1 MGFFIMVTNSGYIKL
16 HRKFTEGPRYF
27 AEPFCRN
34 MAWVDLLLLANHAQK
49 VFYVRG
55 IMVTIERGQTGY
67 SSDAL
72 ARRWRWSRG
81 KVTRFLNVLEMDR
94 QIVQQKNNVTNI
106 ISIVNYEMYQGNG
119 TANGT
124 ANGQQTDSKRTLTI
138 NDKNEKKDICTVGA
152 ALPVDDFYRNEI
164 EKSGGDKNFE
174 MVVSFI
180 LGSNDIE
187 KRLNNILK
195 VKEQLSYDQFKKIWE
210 KYRKLNDGTK
220 LSNILL
226 TMENDPKYTKNK
238 VSLYLTLNNWISKR
252 FVK

>member
-1 MGFFIMVTNSGYIKL
+1 MKNSYYFSHDYSPRSDEKIKRLIRKYGMAGY
-16 HRKFTEGPRYF
+16 GVY
-27 AEPFCRN
+27 
-34 MAWVDLLLLANHAQK
+34 W
-49 VFYVRG
+49 
-55 IMVTIERGQTGY
+55 
-67 SSDAL
+67 
-72 ARRWRWSRG
+72 
-81 KVTRFLNVLEMDR
+81 
-94 QIVQQKNNVTNI
+94 
-106 ISIVNYEMYQGNG
+106 SIVEDLYVN
-119 TANGT
+119 AN
-124 ANGQQTDSKRTLTI
+124 ALQTDYNGIAYDLRVDSDMIESII
-138 NDKNEKKDICTVGA
+138 NDFELFVIDGDYFGSNSVQRRLDQMNLKSAKASEAANYRWNNANALQRQSNSNAIKEKKVNEKKDICTVGA
-152 ALPVDDFYRNEI
+152 ALSVDDFYRNEI

-195 VKEQLSYDQFKKIWE
+195 VKEQLSYNQFKKIWE